1 MFNASGQLV
10 LIDVERTAP
19 RVVVF
24 TTSGKLVS
32 DHVLEKL
39 VSVTSDSKCRFIGFY
54 KDMLYVADLGMI
66 ILDACAYLDEHTRTH
81 THTHVCILIPVYEP
95 AGHVPRR

>member
-54 KDMLYVADLGMI
+54 KDMLYVADLGMT
-66 ILDACAYLDEHTRTH
+66 ILVPWMHAYAYLDEQTCTC
-81 THTHVCILIPVYEP
+81 TSCMSYFCATTV
-95 AGHVPRR
+95 

>member
-66 ILDACAYLDEHTRTH
+66 NLDACAYLDEQTCTC
-81 THTHVCILIPVYEP
+81 TSCMSYFCATSVKLDETVCYF
-95 AGHVPRR
+95 